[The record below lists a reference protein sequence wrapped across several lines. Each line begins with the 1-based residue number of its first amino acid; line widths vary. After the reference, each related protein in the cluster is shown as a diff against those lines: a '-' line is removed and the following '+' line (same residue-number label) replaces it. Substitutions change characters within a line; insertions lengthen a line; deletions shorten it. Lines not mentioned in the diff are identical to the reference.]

1 MIKKTESQ
9 NPSAMISKITLLFF
23 AIFWTFS
30 SAAQDWKKYPYT
42 PSGSLISFPVD
53 EGAQATEPTEW
64 WYCTGQVVGNTTG
77 TKYTYVVIYFFGPQ
91 LGFDGFR
98 LLNIM
103 NEDTGQK
110 FFDSKPVNYSKLA
123 EDRLQIQA
131 TGILIPKTEK
141 FENQF
146 DSNNEIIPFK
156 YDLFAATSK
165 TELDLQLNTVKRPLI
180 LGENGKFDQGSTSYT
195 YYYSQTGIEVTGTLK
210 FFDVTETV
218 TGTGW
223 IDRQYGDFDRNADER
238 YEWFSAQLSNGM
250 DLNLWNIFANDYTI
264 PDNLKF
270 KMMSAYVDE
279 DTQYFTK
286 DFTLERLNYFCTP
299 DGEMCYSK
307 KWRVVSEKNKIDL
320 IISANK
326 EDSEATLPIRFY
338 EGGTTISGTVNGVN
352 VTGIGFAELL
362 HSYEDPEL
370 EITYP
375 NDGIYNATENI
386 SWNLE
391 NPDDGNPLKYD
402 IAYSV
407 DNKQTYSIIVE
418 GHDEPFFNWTNPD
431 LNQGDDIWFKISGY
445 SIDKTL
451 ASEVVSAS
459 SSSITLSLDDII
471 GEELIIYPNPVNN
484 IIKVEIPGLSD
495 DIIYEVYDTNGRTLV
510 EEEVKNTNELEI
522 DIQALQ
528 PGLYILKLS
537 NGKNIKYSKFLVN

>member
-1 MIKKTESQ
+1 MIYKT
-9 NPSAMISKITLLFF
+9 TLL
-23 AIFWTFS
+23 IFLFLCTFNS
-30 SAAQDWKKYPYT
+30 VAQDWKEYPYT
-42 PSGSLISFPVD
+42 PNGSLISFPVD
-53 EGAQATEPTEW
+53 EGAQTSEPTEW
-64 WYCTGQVVGNTTG
+64 WYSTGQVVGNTTG
-77 TKYTYVVIYFFGPQ
+77 TKYTYVVIYFYGPQ

-103 NEDTGQK
+103 NEDTGEK

-123 EDRLQIQA
+123 EDRLQINA
-131 TGILIPKTEK
+131 TGLLIPRTEI
-141 FENQF
+141 FENQL
-146 DSNNEIIPFK
+146 DANNEIIPFK
-156 YDLFAATSK
+156 YNLFSATSN

-180 LGENGKFDQGSTSYT
+180 LGENGKFNQGSTSYT

-250 DLNLWNIFANDYTI
+250 DLNLWNIFSTDHTI
-264 PDNLKF
+264 PDDLKF
-270 KMMSAYVDE
+270 KMLSAYVDE

-286 DFTLERLNYFCTP
+286 DFSVERLNYFCTP
-299 DGEMCYSK
+299 DGEMCYAK

-320 IISANK
+320 IITSNK

-338 EGGTTISGTVNGVN
+338 EGGTSITGTVNGVN

-362 HSYEDPEL
+362 HSYETPEL

-375 NDGIYNATENI
+375 DNGIYNATENI
-386 SWNLE
+386 TWNVN

-402 IAYSV
+402 IAYST
-407 DNKQTYSIIVE
+407 DNKQTFTTIVE
-418 GHDEPFFNWTNPD
+418 GLDDPLYNWKNPD
-431 LNQGDDIWFKISGY
+431 INEGESIWFKITGY

-451 ASEVVSAS
+451 SSEIISAS
-459 SSSITLSLDDII
+459 ASGITLTLEDIV
-471 GEELIIYPNPVNN
+471 GDELIIYPNPVNN
-484 IIKVEIPGLSD
+484 IIKLEIPGLPD
-495 DIIYEVYDTNGRTLV
+495 DISYKIYDTNGRTLV
-510 EEEVKNTNELEI
+510 ESEVKNTNEFEI
-522 DIQALQ
+522 NIEQFQ

-537 NGKNIKYSKFLVN
+537 NGNKTKHAKFLVN